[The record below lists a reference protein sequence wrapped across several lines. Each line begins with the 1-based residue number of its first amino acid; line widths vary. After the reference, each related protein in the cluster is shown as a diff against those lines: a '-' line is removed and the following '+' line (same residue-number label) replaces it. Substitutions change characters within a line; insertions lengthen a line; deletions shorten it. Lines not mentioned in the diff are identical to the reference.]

1 LVKKKCDVTS
11 VYFTFYFIFNLD
23 FKKKLI
29 IYFSVSE
36 CVLNNTTIITA
47 MRVICFDTET
57 TGLPESKYASIYDTH
72 KWPYIIQLSF
82 VVYDNSRDAAGGIV
96 EEYDEIIKVDE
107 SVNLTAKSIE
117 IHGIS
122 REMSSERGIPV
133 ADALCAFKR
142 ALKSCDCCVGHNISF
157 DKRILIVEAIRN
169 KGFDPDDNSYV
180 QLPFKNEFCTMLN
193 SVDICKIEKMW
204 KDGKK
209 YFKYPTL
216 LELHNHLFHISPKNA
231 HNSKVDVLICLRC
244 YWGQF
249 RRLFRENCLIL
260 ADR

>member
-1 LVKKKCDVTS
+1 M
-11 VYFTFYFIFNLD
+11 
-23 FKKKLI
+23 I
-29 IYFSVSE
+29 IYFSVSK
-36 CVLNNTTIITA
+36 CVLNKTTRITA

-82 VVYDNSRDAAGGIV
+82 LVYDDSRDAAGGIV
-96 EEYDEIIKVDE
+96 EEYDQIIKIDE

-122 REMSSERGIPV
+122 REMNRECGIPI

-180 QLPFKNEFCTMLN
+180 QLPFKNEFCTMLK

-204 KDGKK
+204 KDGTK

-244 YWGQF
+244 YCKIVLNIDLSRENRQF